1 MKIGIIAA
9 LPGEL
14 RPLVKGWKRLPA
26 QAKGVS
32 LWTIHQDGDEIVA
45 ACGGMGAEAARQSL
59 SAAESAGPL
68 DIVLSVG
75 WAGAIDSGM
84 RIGECYIPS
93 EVIDVQTGE
102 RFPLTDGCRTLRL
115 VTSPVVADNFEKRRL
130 WSAYDAALVDMEAA
144 TIARL
149 AAMRGVPFCCF
160 KGVSDGTEATLPD
173 LNRFIDDR
181 GQMRMRAFLWHIAI
195 RPRFW
200 KPLLALGRNSSL
212 AAESL
217 ASKVQRF
224 LLETDVDRITRTGAV

>member
-14 RPLVKGWKRLPA
+14 RPLVKGWKRRPA
-26 QAKGVS
+26 PAKGVS
-32 LWTIHQDGDEIVA
+32 LWTTHQDGDEIVA
-45 ACGGMGAEAARQSL
+45 VCGGMGAEAARQSL
-59 SAAESAGPL
+59 AAAESSGTL

-75 WAGAIDSGM
+75 WAGALDSGM

-102 RFPLTDGCRTLRL
+102 RFSLTDGSRTLRL
-115 VTSPVVADNFEKRRL
+115 VTSPVVADNLEKRRL

-149 AAMRGVPFCCF
+149 AAMRGIPFCCF
-160 KGVSDGTEATLPD
+160 KGVSDGPEATLPD

-181 GQMRMRAFLWHIAI
+181 GQMRMRAFLWHVAM
-195 RPRFW
+195 RPMLW
-200 KPLLALGRNSSL
+200 QPLKALGRNSSL
-212 AAESL
+212 AAEAL
-217 ASKVQRF
+217 ASKIQRF
-224 LLETDVDRITRTGAV
+224 LLETDVDRTNRTGAV